1 MNSWRSPRWLTSV
14 ASASIVVAG
23 ARAASS
29 ATSPSECGVR
39 LVPDDASEAWRTAV
53 RTVEARVHTL
63 SASSR
68 DCREIV
74 VTIGGEG
81 AQIEFTSVAGRHA
94 VRFARTADELEPTI
108 EALLVTIPND
118 VEPPAATPVAK
129 PEATVDARS
138 AAAPSTTDSSS
149 RFVLGLAAGTRAGWP
164 SGFVT
169 PVVSGAAGFAARHW
183 EIGVF
188 AAWEMSYTSATR
200 PLPAGVQLSAFAAGV
215 SLARRAPL
223 SESISL
229 VLGGHLGGA
238 VVTEEGG
245 EMTDGVGG
253 TQAEA
258 RVGLTTALVLPTTAS
273 VHFRPSIGFDLV
285 PTRLRGRSD
294 IDPRLPT
301 PPKWGISLMLGVESE
316 AL

>member
-1 MNSWRSPRWLTSV
+1 MNPSRSLPWLALV
-14 ASASIVVAG
+14 ASTSIVVATAPR
-23 ARAASS
+23 ARAA
-29 ATSPSECGVR
+29 TGPTECRVR
-39 LVPDDASEAWRTAV
+39 LVPDDASEAWHTAV
-53 RTVEARVHTL
+53 RTVEARVHML
-63 SASSR
+63 AAASN

-74 VTIGGEG
+74 VTVGGQG
-81 AQIEFTSVAGRHA
+81 AEIEFTSRAGRRA
-94 VRFARTADELEPTI
+94 VRFARTADELDPTI
-108 EALLVTIPND
+108 EALLVTLPS
-118 VEPPAATPVAK
+118 EAPTPTALAK
-129 PEATVDARS
+129 PEAIVDTHPP
-138 AAAPSTTDSSS
+138 AAPTTSDSGS

-164 SGFVT
+164 AGFVS

-215 SLARRAPL
+215 SLSRRAPL
-223 SESISL
+223 SETIAL

-273 VHFRPSIGFDLV
+273 VHFRPSIGVDLA

-294 IDPRLPT
+294 IDARLPT
-301 PPKWGISLMLGVESE
+301 PPKWGVSLMLGVESE